1 MPRYVLGPNF
11 GFIEYPTAP
20 VDTPAKADLY
30 PGVVSAGPEGVV
42 LDYPPFDPEREQAPA
57 RTLVYLLPEGHNQ
70 PTNAQSWIDS
80 SYPYSQSDAPIS
92 PDGEPAYEIPA
103 PTAPPGNYLGQVVL
117 EFAD

>member
-11 GFIEYPTAP
+11 GSIEIPAEA
-20 VDTPAKADLY
+20 PAKYDLH
-30 PGVVSAGPEGVV
+30 PAVVSADPERIV
-42 LDYPPFDPEREQAPA
+42 LDYPPFDPETEQAPT

-70 PTNAQSWIDS
+70 PADAQSWVDS

-103 PTAPPGNYLGQVVL
+103 PIAPPGNYFGQVVL
-117 EFAD
+117 EFPD